1 MFCKITLR
9 FAIAADI
16 FEICFLMEITMN
28 YPEIEIDPADIHIEF
43 VRSSGPGGQNVNK
56 VATAA
61 QLRFDAAHSR
71 SLTPEVRVRLLKLA
85 GKRVNTAGEI
95 VIDARRYR
103 TQQSNRQDAME
114 RLARLIEKASVPP
127 KVRRKPAP
135 PPAANLRRLD
145 EKKHRSGVKKFRGRA
160 DMDDM

>member
-1 MFCKITLR
+1 
-9 FAIAADI
+9 
-16 FEICFLMEITMN
+16 MN
-28 YPEIEIDPADIHIEF
+28 YPEIEIDPADIRIEF

-71 SLTPEVRVRLLKLA
+71 SLTPEVRERLLRLA
-85 GKRVNTAGEI
+85 GKRVNAAGEI

-103 TQQSNRQDAME
+103 TQQQNREDAMQ
-114 RLARLIEKASVPP
+114 RLVRLIEKASAPP
-127 KVRRKPAP
+127 QIRRKSAP
-135 PPAANLRRLD
+135 PPSANFRRLD
-145 EKKHRSGVKKFRGRA
+145 EKKRRAGVKKLRGRA